1 MGDVVLNRYYEQEL
15 HNLRTLATEF
25 GQRNPALAP
34 LLGSGSAV
42 DADVERLL
50 EGVAFLTGLV
60 RQRLDDDFPEFI
72 QSLAQ
77 LLFPQFLRP
86 LPCMTVMQYSP
97 RTPSGETI
105 DIPAGTTFSSVDVDD
120 QRTIFS
126 AVFPVR
132 VEPVV
137 LNAASWDSGQGIS
150 EARALTLDFE
160 LSGTDAQAWQGQSLR
175 LWLGGSFNVTSRLY
189 RLLMCNVKAIHVGVP
204 GQAMVRLS
212 PDCLKP
218 VGFESGFPLL
228 PWPAGAHPA
237 WRILHEYFAL
247 PEKLLF
253 VELTGLQRWTQRS
266 GTHFQVRFEFDRLP
280 GWAPDVDHSNFVLH
294 ATPAVNVYQHDG
306 QPLDIANRQPE
317 YRVRPATHRRRV
329 SQIFSVDQVMSRL
342 ADGTEV
348 PYQPFSAFA
357 PDAPAYH
364 VRLRPSPLGGGCEHY
379 LSLPDQSDMSS
390 GTKTLSIRLS
400 CTDGDRPDSLRLG
413 DICEPTDSSPV
424 RVKFSNIMGV
434 TPYREPY
441 MEDDLLWRVLSHLNA
456 NHMALASA
464 DSLRKLLMLYLPEQ
478 QGESRHHAAG
488 LRQIESIQ
496 NVEVTPQRRMVRG
509 MPVEGSAVR
518 IECAG
523 DHFAGPGSLY
533 LFGSVLNE
541 YLSGCATINTFIVLT
556 LFDTISGDTLEWPAR
571 IGQHRLL

>member
-1 MGDVVLNRYYEQEL
+1 MLNRYYEQEL

-34 LLGSGSAV
+34 LLGSGLAV
-42 DADVERLL
+42 DADVERVL

-86 LPCMTVMQYSP
+86 MPCMTVMQYTP

-105 DIPAGTTFSSVDVDD
+105 EIPAGTTFSSVDVDE
-120 QRTIFS
+120 QRTVFTS
-126 AVFPVR
+126 VFPVQ
-132 VEPVV
+132 VEP
-137 LNAASWDSGQGIS
+137 LALRAASWDAGQGIS
-150 EARALTLDFE
+150 EARTLVMDFDFQ
-160 LSGTDAQAWQGQSLR
+160 GVDAAKWQGRSLR
-175 LWLGGSFNVTSRLY
+175 LWLGGGYSVTSRLY
-189 RLLMCNVKAIHVGVP
+189 RLLMCDVRAIHVGAP
-204 GQAMVRLS
+204 GQAMVRLDS
-212 PDCLKP
+212 RSLEP
-218 VGFESGFPLL
+218 VGFAPEYPLL

-237 WRILHEYFAL
+237 WRVLHEYFAL

-253 VELTGLQRWTQRS
+253 VELNGLERWTQRS
-266 GTHFQVRFEFDRLP
+266 GTRLQVRFEFDRLP
-280 GWAPDVDHSNFVLH
+280 AWAPEVDSANFVLH

-306 QPLDIANRQPE
+306 QPLDIENRQPE
-317 YRVRPATHRRRV
+317 YRIRPATHRRRT
-329 SQIFSVDQVMSRL
+329 SEIFSVDRVSSRHP
-342 ADGTEV
+342 DGSEIQ
-348 PYQPFSAFA
+348 YQPFSAFA
-357 PDAPAYH
+357 SDAPAYH
-364 VRLRPSPLGGGCEHY
+364 IRLRPSSLGNGCEHY
-379 LSLPDQSDMSS
+379 LSLPDRS
-390 GTKTLSIRLS
+390 GITPAEKTLSIRLT

-413 DICEPTDSSPV
+413 DISEPTDNSPV
-424 RVKFSNIMGV
+424 RVTFSNIMGV

-456 NHMALASA
+456 NHMALSSA
-464 DSLRKLLMLYLPEQ
+464 DSLRKLLRLYLPEQ
-478 QGESRHHAAG
+478 RGESRHHAAG

-496 NVEVTPQRRMVRG
+496 TLDVRPQRRMVRG

-523 DHFAGPGSLY
+523 DHFSGPGSLY

-541 YLSGCATINTFIVLT
+541 YLSGCATINTFIALT
-556 LFDTISGDTLEWPAR
+556 VYDTVSGDTLEWPAR